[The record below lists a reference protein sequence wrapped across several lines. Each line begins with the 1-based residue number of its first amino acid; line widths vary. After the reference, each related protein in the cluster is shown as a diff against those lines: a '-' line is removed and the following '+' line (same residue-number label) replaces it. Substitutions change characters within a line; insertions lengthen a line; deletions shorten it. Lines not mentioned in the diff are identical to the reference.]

1 MVSRFF
7 PYDTSGKPL
16 SKEEIFSHP
25 EISEYLENHKA
36 DLLKKHTE
44 EQNPYWYLYGR
55 SQALKDVYSMK
66 YSINSIIKDVK
77 TIRLIGVPV
86 GSGLYSGLYILT
98 EVPFDILESAI
109 KSKEF
114 INYLAM
120 LKNYKRGGYYTY
132 SSKDLEQYLNYKISQ
147 HEKSEDFIP
156 VNERGFVEI

>member
-1 MVSRFF
+1 
-7 PYDTSGKPL
+7 
-16 SKEEIFSHP
+16 
-25 EISEYLENHKA
+25 
-36 DLLKKHTE
+36 
-44 EQNPYWYLYGR
+44 
-55 SQALKDVYSMK
+55 MK
-66 YSINSIIKDVK
+66 YSINSIIKDVE

-147 HEKSEDFIP
+147 HEKAKDFIP